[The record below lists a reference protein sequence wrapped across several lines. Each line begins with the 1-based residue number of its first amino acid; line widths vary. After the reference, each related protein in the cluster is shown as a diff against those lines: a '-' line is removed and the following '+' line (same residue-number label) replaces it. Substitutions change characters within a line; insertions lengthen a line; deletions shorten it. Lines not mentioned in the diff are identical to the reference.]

1 MRNFFVTGLNLLDII
16 HSLRNEDDE
25 DLIIQCDVFDDEKTA
40 DDEAL
45 SAEMNLDVDV
55 TNHRALFDAV
65 FQKVRRAR
73 VAMPTA
79 RLSVLVVMSRSKL
92 ASGVTRKLKLEL
104 FWRDVYSSVENKWL
118 LVARETGTNFN
129 RCNKRKCSLGV
140 SRVYSLTPSALS
152 LLPSLSHHSL
162 TPPLLSTP
170 YGLSEKFLMSN
181 YKLDIT
187 DGIIWHSTY
196 LVYS

>member
-1 MRNFFVTGLNLLDII
+1 MFVLCWVGCVLRNFFVTGLNLLDII

-73 VAMPTA
+73 CCHANHAAFCTC
-79 RLSVLVVMSRSKL
+79 
-92 ASGVTRKLKLEL
+92 
-104 FWRDVYSSVENKWL
+104 RDVKV
-118 LVARETGTNFN
+118 ETGVW
-129 RCNKRKCSLGV
+129 CHQKIK
-140 SRVYSLTPSALS
+140 
-152 LLPSLSHHSL
+152 
-162 TPPLLSTP
+162 
-170 YGLSEKFLMSN
+170 
-181 YKLDIT
+181 I
-187 DGIIWHSTY
+187 GIVLAGCLQFCREQMAFGGTRDRN
-196 LVYS
+196 